1 MKRLW
6 QGIYLLLTGA
16 AFLVGAGLF
25 GKSFGQT
32 NVDWVF
38 VLLSFLICTTFP
50 KMAIS
55 YARNR
60 QPNPLPR
67 PSLSRGF
74 VGGWWTDPGQCLLL
88 TTLLLCS
95 SFLGS
100 LLTLSRADHQGIML
114 ICWQGAM
121 AIGFVVG
128 GFFARSAF
136 RGSAT

>member
-6 QGIYLLLTGA
+6 QCIYLLLTAA
-16 AFLVGAGLF
+16 AFFAGTGVF

-38 VLLSFLICTTFP
+38 VSLSFLICTAFP

-60 QPNPLPR
+60 QPNPLPS

-88 TTLLLCS
+88 TTLMLCG

-100 LLTLSRADHQGIML
+100 LLSLPRADQQGIML
-114 ICWQGAM
+114 IWWQGAM
-121 AIGFVVG
+121 AIGLVIG
-128 GFFARSAF
+128 SFFARTSF

>member
-74 VGGWWTDPGQCLLL
+74 VGGWWTDPGQCVLL
-88 TTLLLCS
+88 TTLLLCGW
-95 SFLGS
+95 FLGS
-100 LLTLSRADHQGIML
+100 LFTLPHANHQGIM
-114 ICWQGAM
+114 IVWWQGAM
-121 AIGFVVG
+121 ALGLVVG
-128 GFFARSAF
+128 RYLVRSWF
-136 RGSAT
+136 RGGST